1 MSLRDRFD
9 NLAERERRLLFV
21 FFGLLGFMLL
31 VFVPILVRMGVSDM
45 AAENERLKTVIDEIT
60 SERAVLAKRQAQMG
74 VLENRYGSQAPA
86 LAGWLAQLAD
96 DVGVD
101 IPETQDRSTVPRGKT
116 FKERSTHIRLSKVG
130 MYQLSNFMERVS
142 ASSYPVIISR
152 IDIKKRGGKADEYD
166 AEMDITAFDRDK
178 KPEKKPAKKAPAPQA
193 DDEEPDSE
201 APEEEAEEE
210 E

>member
-1 MSLRDRFD
+1 MSIRDRFD

-45 AAENERLKTVIDEIT
+45 AAENEQLKTVLDEIA
-60 SERAVLAKRQAQMG
+60 SERASLAKRQAQTG
-74 VLENRYGSQAPA
+74 VLERRYGSQAPA
-86 LAGWLAQLAD
+86 LAGWLAQIAD

-101 IPETQDRSTVPRGKT
+101 IPETQERSTVPRGKT
-116 FKERSTHIRLSKVG
+116 FKERGVHIRLSKVG
-130 MYQLSNFMERVS
+130 MYQLSNFMEKVS

-166 AEMDITAFDRDK
+166 AEMDITAFDRG
-178 KPEKKPAKKAPAPQA
+178 EKKAPAKKPSA
-193 DDEEPDSE
+193 RDADSE
-201 APEEEAEEE
+201 ELEEAEEQ
-210 E
+210 

>member
-1 MSLRDRFD
+1 VSLRDRFD

>member
-1 MSLRDRFD
+1 VSLRDRFD

-201 APEEEAEEE
+201 APEEEAEEVE
-210 E
+210 

>member
-201 APEEEAEEE
+201 APEEEAEEVE
-210 E
+210 